1 MFAPR
6 ITLQN
11 KTSLQLFLVLV
22 KQPPR
27 IDVSQSGRYRDNAD
41 RGAGTQSEEIYDLE
55 GIRKSLVWQ
64 KTARGLLQKKPFPS
78 KRSCSGSQSRE

>member
-27 IDVSQSGRYRDNAD
+27 IDVSQSGKYRKNVD
-41 RGAGTQSEEIYDLE
+41 RGIGTWSEEMYDLE

-64 KTARGLLQKKPFPS
+64 KTAHGLLKK
-78 KRSCSGSQSRE
+78 KALSQ